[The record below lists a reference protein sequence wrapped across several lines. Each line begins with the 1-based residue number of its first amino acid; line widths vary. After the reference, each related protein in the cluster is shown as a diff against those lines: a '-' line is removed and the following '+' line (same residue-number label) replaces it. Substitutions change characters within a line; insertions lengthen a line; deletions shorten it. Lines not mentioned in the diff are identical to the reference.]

1 MLKVPKHAM
10 TRAASSQRAP
20 AVIAAGAAPD
30 LVRATEGSSVTDPK
44 RGPGPALGPG
54 GTGGVPARAA
64 ANATATAARTAAARA
79 GTPAT
84 TERRSGGRSACAA
97 PSARGAPGKHR
108 QSRNLAHP
116 LPPPPRRH
124 RRRGRSS
131 GSDSDSDE
139 SVSDGVPTVDW
150 KALVSGKTGTLPPGA
165 ASLTGMAGLMN
176 PGSSSASNPMMS
188 AMYLSGGMGMGG
200 VPRPPGLPGFAL
212 GAAGLAPTMASS
224 GGAAGPAGLQGPNA
238 ALTKPQR
245 ELYVG
250 SVPPGASRTACPTL
264 RALALT
270 RCAAGLT
277 SQQLTEFVNSI
288 FFRAGLNTHPGPP
301 VMGSHIN
308 SDGSFAFVEF
318 RSVEECTRGLLLNNV
333 PYGTAALRIG
343 RPKSYTGP
351 ATNPVVPESCVQA
364 LANMGVPVHATMSAF
379 GASSDGLPAGPQPGV
394 LVGAP
399 SMDTSSAMARAAA
412 AAAQV
417 TAATTGGAPAP
428 IMPGVPGAPGM
439 QGMGLGGLPS
449 PTVLA
454 KSVLAL
460 INLPSALSGSMVRQI
475 VSPFGRMTFF
485 EFARN
490 PSGPSAG
497 NVCAFEFAE
506 KPSADAA
513 YKGLQGLE
521 VGDHKL
527 TVKRACDLYLDYLS
541 WMPLLAARA
550 AGKEPPA
557 KLVPTEVMRLSNM
570 VTAAMARDTT
580 EREGIKEDVEA
591 ECNENDCRVVEVRV
605 QEPTEDMGDND
616 VVTVLVRLASID
628 DALKAME
635 LLEGRRFDGRE
646 VLPSYYPVE
655 LWEAGVL
662 AQDADAALRELRA
675 STQGGEGGTGGEGAP
690 DAAPAP
696 DAAGNGEAPAPA
708 ASAEQ

>member
-1 MLKVPKHAM
+1 MLLPLLLPL
-10 TRAASSQRAP
+10 S
-20 AVIAAGAAPD
+20 
-30 LVRATEGSSVTDPK
+30 L
-44 RGPGPALGPG
+44 L
-54 GTGGVPARAA
+54 
-64 ANATATAARTAAARA
+64 
-79 GTPAT
+79 
-84 TERRSGGRSACAA
+84 
-97 PSARGAPGKHR
+97 
-108 QSRNLAHP
+108 LLLP
-116 LPPPPRRH
+116 LPLTRRH
-124 RRRGRSS
+124 
-131 GSDSDSDE
+131 
-139 SVSDGVPTVDW
+139 P
-150 KALVSGKTGTLPPGA
+150 
-165 ASLTGMAGLMN
+165 
-176 PGSSSASNPMMS
+176 
-188 AMYLSGGMGMGG
+188 
-200 VPRPPGLPGFAL
+200 
-212 GAAGLAPTMASS
+212 
-224 GGAAGPAGLQGPNA
+224 
-238 ALTKPQR
+238 
-245 ELYVG
+245 
-250 SVPPGASRTACPTL
+250 
-264 RALALT
+264 
-270 RCAAGLT
+270 AGLT
-277 SQQLTEFVNSI
+277 SQQLTEFINSI

-318 RSVEECTRGLLLNNV
+318 RSIEECTRGLLLNNV

-351 ATNPVVPESCVQA
+351 PTTPVVPESCVQA
-364 LANMGVPVHATMSAF
+364 LANMGVPVHATMASF
-379 GASSDGLPAGPQPGV
+379 GVPTGPQPGA

-399 SMDTSSAMARAAA
+399 SLDASSAMAKAAA

-428 IMPGVPGAPGM
+428 VVPGVPGV
-439 QGMGLGGLPS
+439 QGMGLAGLPS
-449 PTVLA
+449 PTALA

-460 INLPSALSGSMVRQI
+460 VNLPSALTGSMVRQI

-521 VGDHKL
+521 VGEHKL
-527 TVKRACDLYLDYLS
+527 SVKRACDLYVDYLS

-570 VTAAMARDTT
+570 VTAAMARDPT

-591 ECNENDCRVVEVRV
+591 ECKENDCHVVEVRV
-605 QEPTEDMGDND
+605 QEPTEDMADND

-646 VLPSYYPVE
+646 VLPSYYPVV

-662 AQDADAALRELRA
+662 ARDADAALKELRA
-675 STQGGEGGTGGEGAP
+675 SQSGEADVGEGKEGAVP
-690 DAAPAP
+690 ESAPAEG
-696 DAAGNGEAPAPA
+696 AGEGEAPAPA
-708 ASAEQ
+708 AAAEQ